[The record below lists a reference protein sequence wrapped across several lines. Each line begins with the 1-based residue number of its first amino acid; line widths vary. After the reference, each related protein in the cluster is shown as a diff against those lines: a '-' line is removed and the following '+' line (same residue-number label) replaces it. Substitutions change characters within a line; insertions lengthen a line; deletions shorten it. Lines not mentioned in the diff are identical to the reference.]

1 MRWMSYT
8 KPFSVEDQNSF
19 FEGAKQVLFDN
30 AEALKSEKKV
40 QNRFIQTEMENI
52 RLALVYAMI
61 NGVLKV
67 NPDVEISE
75 IIVSMKD
82 IDDGFN
88 ETGDLN
94 KDEYENLRTL
104 FSKLCPEEGS

>member
-1 MRWMSYT
+1 
-8 KPFSVEDQNSF
+8 
-19 FEGAKQVLFDN
+19 
-30 AEALKSEKKV
+30 
-40 QNRFIQTEMENI
+40 
-52 RLALVYAMI
+52 MI